1 MLNKNQVVSRGF
13 TWSCIVVTQTGK
25 WYTMYNTRNTLVPV
39 CSLQQ
44 SFTVTP
50 TLPEPW
56 DCPSF
61 VSVCLGLTS
70 AEIFKKKFFLEL
82 QEINITLQ
90 WQHIHTH
97 GETNFGDTIQSV
109 LGCDNFYA
117 FQVQLK
123 NPL

>member
-1 MLNKNQVVSRGF
+1 
-13 TWSCIVVTQTGK
+13 
-25 WYTMYNTRNTLVPV
+25 MYNMRNTSAPV

-61 VSVCLGLTS
+61 VSACLGLTS
-70 AEIFKKKFFLEL
+70 AEIKKKTFFLEL

-97 GETNFGDTIQSV
+97 GETTLVTLSSLFWAVTTFMLFN
-109 LGCDNFYA
+109 
-117 FQVQLK
+117 
-123 NPL
+123 